1 MMKRHRTKRLQLRD
15 EGVDFNSVY
24 SLTDAVNL
32 LQERGKPERG
42 GVKFDPSVEFIF
54 KCNLDATKSDQMIR
68 ALIPL
73 PHGTGKTVRVAV
85 FAEHGEAQEA
95 VLAGADVVGGKD
107 LVEDV
112 KKGNINFDFCIATP
126 NLMSEV
132 GTLGRILGPRGLMP
146 TLKTNTVTKDVAQA
160 VKNAK
165 FGQVEIR
172 PEKAGIVHGL
182 MGKLSFDSGA
192 LEENFL
198 HIYETLRKLRPG
210 ESKGEF
216 IKKKGISS
224 TMGFCLWVKI

>member
-1 MMKRHRTKRLQLRD
+1 M
-15 EGVDFNSVY
+15 Y
-24 SLTDAVNL
+24 SLSDAINL
-32 LQERGKPERG
+32 LQERGKPGKG
-42 GVKFDPSVEFIF
+42 GVKFDSSVEFVF
-54 KCNLDATKSDQMIR
+54 KCNVDTTKSDQMIR

-73 PHGTGKTVRVAV
+73 PHGTGKTLRVAV

-95 VLAGADVVGGKD
+95 RMAGAEIVGGKD
-107 LVEDV
+107 LIEEV

-132 GTLGRILGPRGLMP
+132 GTLGSILGPRGLMP
-146 TLKTNTVTKDVAQA
+146 IMKTNTVTKDVGQA

-172 PEKAGIVHGL
+172 PEKAGIVPGL
-182 MGKLSFDSGA
+182 MRKLSFSPNA

-198 HIYETLRKLRPG
+198 HVYEALRRLRPG

-216 IKKKGISS
+216 VKKKLVQWD
-224 TMGFCLWVKI
+224 FVCL